1 MKTMRFIL
9 VFNIFVAVFCSCST
23 DVDLYAEYKD
33 VPVIYCMLNPRAD
46 TNYLKITRAFCG
58 TNEDPINAN
67 EVALIYDSSNYP
79 CKLDARIIELESRN
93 NGSYEPTGREIV
105 LDTMTLHNKQEGTFY
120 SPDQLVYYTTEP
132 FNAGAEGTHYKYRL
146 MVIKPDGDTLT
157 ALTGLVGNEEFEII
171 TNGFS
176 FEEQETD
183 AMNRIMFRADGVASL
198 YEVSLQ
204 FNYREQLTGQQM
216 KYKNVNRTFGVRTIE
231 EFQKVEGSDN
241 AYFLGFSANWL
252 FNALANAI
260 GSDTVVDANHP
271 NVVRYF
277 DNLVVSIDAAGEDLY
292 YYYLVSQANQSN
304 MTGYISLYSNITG
317 GQGLFSSRTQIKKN
331 CRLSSRTLRSL
342 YGKSSWGFVEQ

>member
-1 MKTMRFIL
+1 MKTIRFIL
-9 VFNIFVAVFCSCST
+9 VFNFFVACFCSCST
-23 DVDLYAEYKD
+23 NVELYAEYKD
-33 VPVIYCMLNPRAD
+33 VPVVFCLLNPRVD
-46 TNYLKITRAFCG
+46 TNYVKITRAFCG

-93 NGSYEPTGREIV
+93 GSSYEPTGRVIV
-105 LDTMTLHNKQEGTFY
+105 LDTMTIHNKEEGTFY
-120 SPDQLVYYTTEP
+120 APDQLVYYTVEP
-132 FNAGAEGTHYKYRL
+132 FNAGTEGIHYKYRL

-183 AMNRIMFRADGVASL
+183 AMNRIMFRADGVAAL
-198 YEVSLQ
+198 YEVSVQ
-204 FNYREQLTGQQM
+204 FNYREQLAGHQM
-216 KYKNVNRTFGVRTIE
+216 RCKNVNRSFGVRSIE
-231 EFQKVEGSDN
+231 EFQKVEGSEN

-260 GSDTVVDANHP
+260 GGDTVVDANHP

-277 DNLVVSIDAAGEDLY
+277 DNLEVSINAAGEDLY
-292 YYYLVSQANQSN
+292 YFYLVTQANQSN
-304 MTGYISLYSNITG
+304 MAGFISDYSNITG

>member
-1 MKTMRFIL
+1 MKTIRFIL
-9 VFNIFVAVFCSCST
+9 VFNFFVACFCSCST
-23 DVDLYAEYKD
+23 DVELYAEYKD
-33 VPVIYCMLNPRAD
+33 VPVVYCLLNPRVD
-46 TNYLKITRAFCG
+46 TNYVKITRAFCG

-93 NGSYEPTGREIV
+93 GSSYEPTGRVIV
-105 LDTMTLHNKQEGTFY
+105 LDTMTIHNKEEGTFY
-120 SPDQLVYYTTEP
+120 APDQLVYYTVEP
-132 FNAGAEGTHYKYRL
+132 FNAGTEGTHYKYRL

-183 AMNRIMFRADGVASL
+183 AMNRIMFRADGVAAL
-198 YEVSLQ
+198 YEVSVQ
-204 FNYREQLTGQQM
+204 FNYREQLEGHQM
-216 KYKNVNRTFGVRTIE
+216 RCKNVNRSFGVRSIE
-231 EFQKVEGSDN
+231 EFQKVEGSEN

-260 GSDTVVDANHP
+260 GGDTVVDANHP

-277 DNLVVSIDAAGEDLY
+277 DNFEVSINAAGEDLY
-292 YYYLVSQANQSN
+292 YFYLVTQANQSN
-304 MTGYISLYSNITG
+304 MAGFISDYSNITG
-317 GQGLFSSRTQIKKN
+317 GRGLFSSRTQIKKN

>member
-1 MKTMRFIL
+1 MKTIRFIL
-9 VFNIFVAVFCSCST
+9 VFNFFVACFCSCST
-23 DVDLYAEYKD
+23 DVELYAEYKD
-33 VPVIYCMLNPRAD
+33 VPVVYCLLNPRVD
-46 TNYLKITRAFCG
+46 TNYVKITRAFCG

-93 NGSYEPTGREIV
+93 GSSYEPTGRVIV
-105 LDTMTLHNKQEGTFY
+105 LDTMTIHNKEEGSFY
-120 SPDQLVYYTTEP
+120 APDQLVYYTVEP
-132 FNAGAEGTHYKYRL
+132 FNAGTEGIHYKYRL

-171 TNGFS
+171 TNGFT

-183 AMNRIMFRADGVASL
+183 AMNRIMFRADGVAAL
-198 YEVSLQ
+198 YEVSVQ
-204 FNYREQLTGQQM
+204 FNYREQLAGHQM
-216 KYKNVNRTFGVRTIE
+216 RCKNVNRSFGVRSIE
-231 EFQKVEGSDN
+231 EFQKVEGSEN

-260 GSDTVVDANHP
+260 GGDTVVDANHP

-277 DNLVVSIDAAGEDLY
+277 DNFEVSINAAGEDLY
-292 YYYLVSQANQSN
+292 FFYLVTQANQSN
-304 MTGYISLYSNITG
+304 MVGFVSDYSNITG

>member
-1 MKTMRFIL
+1 MKTIRFIL
-9 VFNIFVAVFCSCST
+9 VFNFFVACFCSCST
-23 DVDLYAEYKD
+23 DVELYAEYKD
-33 VPVIYCMLNPRAD
+33 VPVVYCLLNPRVD
-46 TNYLKITRAFCG
+46 TNYVKITRAFCG

-93 NGSYEPTGREIV
+93 GSSYEPTGRVIV
-105 LDTMTLHNKQEGTFY
+105 LDTMTIHNKQEGTFY
-120 SPDQLVYYTTEP
+120 APDQLVYYTVEP
-132 FNAGAEGTHYKYRL
+132 FNAGDEGTHYKYRL

-183 AMNRIMFRADGVASL
+183 AMNKIMFRADGVAAL

-204 FNYREQLTGQQM
+204 FNYREQLEGHQM
-216 KYKNVNRTFGVRTIE
+216 RCKNVNRSFGVRTID
-231 EFQKVEGSDN
+231 EFQKVEGSEN

-260 GSDTVVDANHP
+260 GGDTVIDANHP

-277 DNLVVSIDAAGEDLY
+277 DNLEVSINAAGEDLY
-292 YYYLVSQANQSN
+292 YFYLVTQSN
-304 MTGYISLYSNITG
+304 QNNLAGFISDYSNITG

>member
-1 MKTMRFIL
+1 MKTIRFIL
-9 VFNIFVAVFCSCST
+9 VFNFFVACFCSCST
-23 DVDLYAEYKD
+23 DVELYAEYKD
-33 VPVIYCMLNPRAD
+33 VPVVFCLLNPRVD
-46 TNYLKITRAFCG
+46 TNYVKITRAFCG

-93 NGSYEPTGREIV
+93 GSSYEPTGRVIV
-105 LDTMTLHNKQEGTFY
+105 LDTMTIHNKEEGTFY
-120 SPDQLVYYTTEP
+120 APDQLVYYTVEP
-132 FNAGAEGTHYKYRL
+132 FNAGTEGIHYKYRL

-183 AMNRIMFRADGVASL
+183 AMNRIMFRADGVAAL
-198 YEVSLQ
+198 YEVSVQ
-204 FNYREQLTGQQM
+204 FNYREQLAGHQM
-216 KYKNVNRTFGVRTIE
+216 RCKNVNRSFGVRTID
-231 EFQKVEGSDN
+231 EFQKVEGSEN

-260 GSDTVVDANHP
+260 GGDTVVDANHP

-277 DNLVVSIDAAGEDLY
+277 DNFEVSINAAGEDLY
-292 YYYLVSQANQSN
+292 YFYLVTQANQSN
-304 MTGYISLYSNITG
+304 MAGFISDYSNITG

>member
-1 MKTMRFIL
+1 MKTIRFIL
-9 VFNIFVAVFCSCST
+9 VFNLFVACFCSCST
-23 DVDLYAEYKD
+23 DVELYAEYKD
-33 VPVIYCMLNPRAD
+33 VPVVFCLLNPRVD
-46 TNYLKITRAFCG
+46 TNYVKITRAFCG

-93 NGSYEPTGREIV
+93 GSSYEPTGRVIV
-105 LDTMTLHNKQEGTFY
+105 LDTMTIHNKEEGTFY
-120 SPDQLVYYTTEP
+120 APDQLVYYTVEP
-132 FNAGAEGTHYKYRL
+132 FNAGTEGIHYKYRL

-183 AMNRIMFRADGVASL
+183 AMNRIMFRADGVAAL
-198 YEVSLQ
+198 YEVSVQ
-204 FNYREQLTGQQM
+204 FNYREQLAGHQM
-216 KYKNVNRTFGVRTIE
+216 RCKNVNRSFGVRSIE
-231 EFQKVEGSDN
+231 EFQKVEGSEN

-260 GSDTVVDANHP
+260 GGDTVVDANHP

-277 DNLVVSIDAAGEDLY
+277 DNLEVSINAAGEDLY
-292 YYYLVSQANQSN
+292 YFYLVTQANQSN
-304 MTGYISLYSNITG
+304 MAGFISDYSNITG

>member
-1 MKTMRFIL
+1 MKTIRFIL
-9 VFNIFVAVFCSCST
+9 VFNFFVACFCSCST
-23 DVDLYAEYKD
+23 DVELYAEYKD
-33 VPVIYCMLNPRAD
+33 VPVVYCLLNPRVD
-46 TNYLKITRAFCG
+46 TNYVKITRAFCG

-93 NGSYEPTGREIV
+93 GSSYEPTGRVIV
-105 LDTMTLHNKQEGTFY
+105 LDTMTIHNKQEGSFY
-120 SPDQLVYYTTEP
+120 APDQLVYYTVEP
-132 FNAGAEGTHYKYRL
+132 FNAGDEGTHYKYRL

-183 AMNRIMFRADGVASL
+183 AMNKIMFRADGVAAL

-204 FNYREQLTGQQM
+204 FNYREQLEGHQM
-216 KYKNVNRTFGVRTIE
+216 RCKNVNRSFGVRTID
-231 EFQKVEGSDN
+231 EFQKVEGSEN

-260 GSDTVVDANHP
+260 GGDTVIDANHP

-277 DNLVVSIDAAGEDLY
+277 DNLEVSINAAGEDLY
-292 YYYLVSQANQSN
+292 YFYLVTQSN
-304 MTGYISLYSNITG
+304 QNNLAGFISDYSNITG

>member
-1 MKTMRFIL
+1 MKTIRFIL
-9 VFNIFVAVFCSCST
+9 VFNLFVACFCSCST
-23 DVDLYAEYKD
+23 DVELYAEYKD
-33 VPVIYCMLNPRAD
+33 VPVVFCLLNPRVD
-46 TNYLKITRAFCG
+46 TNYVKITRAFCG

-93 NGSYEPTGREIV
+93 GSSYEPTGRVIV
-105 LDTMTLHNKQEGTFY
+105 LDTMTIHNKEKGTFY
-120 SPDQLVYYTTEP
+120 APDQLVYYTVEP
-132 FNAGAEGTHYKYRL
+132 FNAGTEGTHYKYRL

-183 AMNRIMFRADGVASL
+183 AMNRIMFRADGVAAL
-198 YEVSLQ
+198 YEVSVQ
-204 FNYREQLTGQQM
+204 FNYREQLAGHQM
-216 KYKNVNRTFGVRTIE
+216 RCKNVNRSFGVRSIE
-231 EFQKVEGSDN
+231 EFQKVEGSEN

-260 GSDTVVDANHP
+260 GGDTVVDANHP

-277 DNLVVSIDAAGEDLY
+277 DNLEVSINAAGEDLY
-292 YYYLVSQANQSN
+292 YFYLVTQANQSN
-304 MTGYISLYSNITG
+304 MAGFISDYSNITG

>member
-1 MKTMRFIL
+1 MKTIRFIL
-9 VFNIFVAVFCSCST
+9 VFNFFVACFCSCST
-23 DVDLYAEYKD
+23 DVELYAEYKD
-33 VPVIYCMLNPRAD
+33 VPVVFCLLNPRVD
-46 TNYLKITRAFCG
+46 TNYVKITRAFCG

-67 EVALIYDSSNYP
+67 DVALIYDSSNYP

-93 NGSYEPTGREIV
+93 GSSYAPTGRVIV
-105 LDTMTLHNKQEGTFY
+105 LDTMTIHNKEEGTFY
-120 SPDQLVYYTTEP
+120 APDQLVYYTVEP
-132 FNAGAEGTHYKYRL
+132 FNAGTEGIHYKYRL

-183 AMNRIMFRADGVASL
+183 AMNRIMFRADGVAAL

-204 FNYREQLTGQQM
+204 FNYREQLEGHQM
-216 KYKNVNRTFGVRTIE
+216 RCKNVNRSFGVRSIE
-231 EFQKVEGSDN
+231 EFQKVEGSEN

-252 FNALANAI
+252 FNVLANAI
-260 GSDTVVDANHP
+260 GGDTVVDANHP

-277 DNLVVSIDAAGEDLY
+277 DNLEVSINAAGEDLY
-292 YYYLVSQANQSN
+292 YFYLVTQANQSN
-304 MTGYISLYSNITG
+304 MAGFISDYSNITG

>member
-1 MKTMRFIL
+1 MKSVRFIP
-9 VFNIFVAVFCSCST
+9 IFIGFISVLYSCST
-23 DVDLYAEYKD
+23 DVDLYAEYKE
-33 VPVIYCMLNPRAD
+33 VPVIYCMLNPRVD

-93 NGSYEPTGREIV
+93 GSSYEPTGRVIM
-105 LDTMTLHNKQEGTFY
+105 LDTMTIHNKQEGTFY
-120 SPDQLVYYTTEP
+120 APDQLVYYTVEP
-132 FNAGAEGTHYKYRL
+132 FNAGDESIHYKYRL
-146 MVIKPDGDTLT
+146 MVIKPEGDTLT

-176 FEEQETD
+176 FEEQETN
-183 AMNRIMFRADGVASL
+183 AMSRIMFRSDGLAFL

-241 AYFLGFSANWL
+241 AYFLEFSANWL

-260 GSDTVVDANHP
+260 GGDTVVDANHQ

-277 DNLVVSIDAAGEDLY
+277 DNVVVSINTAGEDLY
-292 YYYLVSQANQSN
+292 YYYIVNQANQSN
-304 MTGYISLYSNITG
+304 MTGFISIYSNITG
-317 GQGLFSSRTQIKKN
+317 GQGLFSSRTQINRN
-331 CRLSSRTLRSL
+331 CRLSNRTLRSL
-342 YGKSSWGFVEQ
+342 YGKSSWGFKEQ

>member
-1 MKTMRFIL
+1 MKTIRFIL
-9 VFNIFVAVFCSCST
+9 VFNFFVACFCSCST
-23 DVDLYAEYKD
+23 DVELYAEYKD
-33 VPVIYCMLNPRAD
+33 VPVVYCLLNPRVD
-46 TNYLKITRAFCG
+46 TNYVKITRAFCG

-79 CKLDARIIELESRN
+79 GKLDARIIELESRN
-93 NGSYEPTGREIV
+93 GSSYEPTGRVIV
-105 LDTMTLHNKQEGTFY
+105 LDTMTIHNKQEGSFY
-120 SPDQLVYYTTEP
+120 APDQLVYYTVEP
-132 FNAGAEGTHYKYRL
+132 FNAGDEGTHYKYRL

-183 AMNRIMFRADGVASL
+183 AMNKIMFRADGVAAL

-204 FNYREQLTGQQM
+204 FNYREQLEGHQM
-216 KYKNVNRTFGVRTIE
+216 RCKNVNRSFGVRTID
-231 EFQKVEGSDN
+231 EFQKVEGSEN

-260 GSDTVVDANHP
+260 GGDTVIDANHP

-277 DNLVVSIDAAGEDLY
+277 DNLEVSINAAGEDLY
-292 YYYLVSQANQSN
+292 YFYLVTQSN
-304 MTGYISLYSNITG
+304 QNNLAGFISDYSNITG